1 MFFCLLN
8 RFFNVNDGACG
19 LGKLGLKRADDQ
31 QGDLWCQQGTLAGWL
46 AGRLCYVPWDEYS
59 SSSYDPIAL
68 SDGSVVV
75 YIRLEGLCWLLV
87 LSVVENGLFL

>member
-46 AGRLCYVPWDEYS
+46 AMYVPWGEYS
-59 SSSYDPIAL
+59 SSSYDPIVL

>member
-1 MFFCLLN
+1 M
-8 RFFNVNDGACG
+8 VSA
-19 LGKLGLKRADDQ
+19 
-31 QGDLWCQQGTLAGWL
+31 GDAGWL
-46 AGRLCYVPWDEYS
+46 AMYVPWGEYS

-87 LSVVENGLFL
+87 LSVVENRVFL